1 MSDILSQNQIDDLLN
16 ALSAGEVDVNAVDK
30 DELEKK
36 VKKYDFRRPD
46 KFAKEQLRTIEIIHE
61 NFARL
66 INNYLNGYLRAM
78 VDVQVISTES
88 LVYSEFSNSISN
100 PSILCI
106 MNFEPLEGQIII
118 DLGVSLG
125 YAMIEK
131 LLGGKV
137 SKQGAEAKAL
147 TEIEETLIRIIFG
160 KFIDQIKEAWSKI
173 IELSPSINSIETNA
187 QFAQLLSPSESIALI
202 TFEMKVDS
210 IDGLFNIAIP
220 YFVLE
225 PIIASL
231 SSKKLFGNKYEELA
245 KPEDKEALQK
255 NIGTTTLPIKAIVGQ
270 SSMSVYELLSLEKGD
285 VLVLDTKVDSDM
297 EVYVSDKLKFRG
309 IPGLSKKNVAVKLT
323 KVLEEGDD
331 KIG

>member
-16 ALSAGEVDVNAVDK
+16 ALIAGDVDVSSVEA
-30 DELEKK
+30 DEKEKK

-88 LVYSEFSNSISN
+88 LVYREFSNSISN
-100 PSILCI
+100 PAVLCI
-106 MNFEPLEGQIII
+106 MDFAPLEGQIII
-118 DLGVSLG
+118 DLGVNLA
-125 YAMIEK
+125 YAIVEK

-137 SKQGAEAKAL
+137 SKKSVETKSL

-160 KFIDQIKEAWSKI
+160 KFIEQIKEAWSKI
-173 IELSPSINSIETNA
+173 IELSPSIHSIETNP

-202 TFEMKVDS
+202 TFEMKIDS

-231 SSKKLFGNKYEELA
+231 SSKKLFGNKYEEII
-245 KPEDKEALQK
+245 KPEDREALK
-255 NIGTTTLPIKAIVGQ
+255 ANISGTTLPIKAVVGT
-270 SSMSVYELLSLEKGD
+270 SSLSVYELLSLEKGD

-309 IPGLSKKNVAVKLT
+309 VPGLNKKNVAIKLT
-323 KVLEEGDD
+323 KILGEGDD
-331 KIG
+331 